1 MDVKCSIENII
12 NGIVIAMYGA
22 RRVVELLG
30 YHSVR
35 GVKCLIIMLF
45 SIPESNKKKMELGLL
60 YFPF

>member
-45 SIPESNKKKMELGLL
+45 SIPESNKKKKWN
-60 YFPF
+60 